1 MLPSFGIRRLLKRAL
16 NRLRF
21 EIGQFLLRGAFY
33 RLLTIASL
41 VVLVAVGAGVMIY
54 WYDPTAMK
62 LGEAIWWAFLRLTD
76 PGYLGDDQ
84 GALKRTV
91 STAVTI
97 IGYVLFLGALVAIMT
112 QWLNQTLRQL
122 ESGLTPIARDG
133 HVLVAGW
140 TDRTVSVLREMFR
153 SEDRSHSLLGGRGKR
168 LNAVVLAENASPE
181 LHQELRDRMGEHFAD
196 QRIILRQ
203 GEAIHL
209 DHLRRADFAHAAA
222 IVLPA
227 DPYLTDEQAPSDV
240 RAIKTLMSIA
250 RHVTTELR
258 DAPLPLVVAELFDAR
273 REEIAK
279 RLYPGRIEV
288 LVSDR
293 LIGRMLALNLRNSG
307 LAHVYRE
314 LLFDRSG
321 QRMFLRETPASFV
334 GRPLRELVRSQPR
347 LAVLG
352 MVRMGELVMCPLPGI
367 KLGAEDRLV
376 CFGAETPEDEAEQT
390 LDEDERGSMVPFDR
404 GRIAS
409 ELRSLLV
416 LGWTRKVPTVFS
428 ELCAAG
434 PQLNVTVIS
443 MVDVALRER
452 DAGDSPSPEN
462 LSLQHV
468 VADYTVPQALR
479 AYAPEKY
486 DAVLL
491 VGSDRLESGAESD
504 ARSIVGCEVLKTVLH
519 ERRGE
524 RRPRIVI
531 ELMDSD
537 NARLFDD
544 DNIDVLVSPQLL
556 GRVLAQIALVPELCA
571 VYDDLFGAGGAE
583 LSVHYAR
590 DYGLGGDGAV
600 TFAELR
606 EAAAR
611 VGHVVLGAQCDS
623 DPVMRMNPL
632 PSAPFAPARSVR
644 VVAAVRAE

>member
-1 MLPSFGIRRLLKRAL
+1 MPSFGIRRLLRRAL

-21 EIGQFLLRGAFY
+21 EVGQFLLRGAFY
-33 RLLTIASL
+33 RLLTISLLVL
-41 VVLVAVGAGVMIY
+41 VVALVSGTLI
-54 WYDPTAMK
+54 WRFDPHAMP
-62 LGEAIWWAFLRLTD
+62 LGDAIWWAFLRLTD

-84 GALKRTV
+84 GVLRRTV
-91 STAVTI
+91 STVVTI

-112 QWLNQTLRQL
+112 QWLNQTLRRL

-153 SEDRSHSLLGGRGKR
+153 SEDRSHTLLGGRGNR
-168 LNAVVLAENASPE
+168 LTAVVLAEDASPE
-181 LHQELRDRMGEHFAD
+181 LHQALRERLGEHFAD

-203 GEAIHL
+203 GEAIYL

-227 DPYLTDEQAPSDV
+227 EPYLSDEHAPSDV
-240 RAIKTLMSIA
+240 RAMKTLMSIA
-250 RHVTTELR
+250 RHVQSELR

-314 LLFDRSG
+314 LLYDRSG
-321 QRMFLRETPASFV
+321 QRMFLRAPPRSLV

-347 LAVLG
+347 LAMIGL
-352 MVRMGELVMCPLPGI
+352 VRGDGELVMCPPPTF
-367 KLGAEDRLV
+367 KLAADDRMV
-376 CFGAETPEDEAEQT
+376 CFGAETPDDEAEH
-390 LDEDERGSMVPFDR
+390 LEEEDERGSMVPFDR
-404 GRIAS
+404 NRIAS

-428 ELCAAG
+428 ELCQVG

-443 MVDVALRER
+443 MVEVADRER
-452 DAGDSPSPEN
+452 DAGDIPWPSN

-468 VADYTVPQALR
+468 VADYTVPSALR
-479 AYAPEKY
+479 AYAPERY

-491 VGSDRLESGAESD
+491 IGSDRLESGAESD

-519 ERRGE
+519 ERRAE

-537 NARLFDD
+537 NAGLFEE

-556 GRVLAQIALVPELCA
+556 GRVLAQVALVPELCA

-590 DYGLGGDGAV
+590 EYGLGGEGAV
-600 TFAELR
+600 TFSELR

-611 VGHVVLGAQCDS
+611 VGHVVLGAQCDA

-632 PSAPFAPARSVR
+632 PTAPFAPASSVR

>member
-1 MLPSFGIRRLLKRAL
+1 MPTFGIRRLLRRAL

-21 EIGQFLLRGAFY
+21 EVGQFLLKGAFY
-33 RLLTIASL
+33 RLLTITWMVIVIAI
-41 VVLVAVGAGVMIY
+41 VGGLLIWRFDEHSM
-54 WYDPTAMK
+54 P
-62 LGEAIWWAFLRLTD
+62 LGDAIWWAFLRLTD

-84 GALKRTV
+84 GAFRRAV
-91 STAVTI
+91 STVVTV

-153 SEDRSHSLLGGRGKR
+153 SEERSHFLLGSRGKR
-168 LNAVVLAENASPE
+168 LTAVVLAEDASPE
-181 LHQELRDRMGEHFAD
+181 LHQELRERLGEHFRD

-227 DPYLTDEQAPSDV
+227 DPFLGDEQAPSDV
-240 RAIKTLMSIA
+240 RAMKTLMSIA
-250 RHVTTELR
+250 RHVQTELR
-258 DAPLPLVVAELFDAR
+258 DRELPLVVAELFDER

-321 QRMFLRETPASFV
+321 QRMFLRETPASSV
-334 GRPLRELVRSQPR
+334 GRPLRELARAQPR
-347 LAVLG
+347 LAIIGV
-352 MVRMGELVMCPLPGI
+352 VRRDELLMCPLPSL
-367 KLGAEDRLV
+367 KLLAEDRAV
-376 CFGAETPEDEAEQT
+376 CFGAESPEDEAEQ
-390 LDEDERGSMVPFDR
+390 LDDEDERGSMVPFDR
-404 GRIAS
+404 NRIAS
-409 ELRSLLV
+409 ELSSLLV

-428 ELCAAG
+428 ELCQAG
-434 PQLNVTVIS
+434 PQLNVTAIS
-443 MVDVALRER
+443 MVEVDERER
-452 DAGDSPSPEN
+452 DAGDMPPPGN
-462 LSLQHV
+462 LSIQHV
-468 VADYTVPQALR
+468 VADYTVPQTLR
-479 AYAPEKY
+479 AFAPEKY

-491 VGSDRLESGAESD
+491 VGSDRLESGADSD
-504 ARSIVGCEVLKTVLH
+504 ARSIVGCEVLKSVLL
-519 ERRGE
+519 ERRSP

-531 ELMDSD
+531 ELMDPD
-537 NARLFDD
+537 NARLFEDE
-544 DNIDVLVSPQLL
+544 NIDVVVSPQLL

-590 DYGLGGDGAV
+590 EYGLGGEGAV

-606 EAAAR
+606 EAASR

-632 PSAPFAPARSVR
+632 PSAPFAPASSVR